1 MARWF
6 AFAFTM
12 LGTWILTNTNT
23 DYFSLGWGISAIS
36 TSLWAYFA
44 YQDRDIRGFINFY

>member
-23 DYFSLGWGISAIS
+23 EYFSLGWGISAIS
-36 TSLWAYFA
+36 TLAWAYLPIKIKTFLE
-44 YQDRDIRGFINFY
+44 D